1 MTVDPV
7 LLEVV
12 DRVAHLTLA
21 RPDRRNALDLAAFA
35 RLAERVAELEGRPD
49 VGAVVVAGADGAFC
63 AGLDVSVLTGSS
75 GPTVDAGTIAGL
87 QAAFDAVEDLEVPTI
102 AAIEGPCIGA
112 GLQLALAC
120 HLRAVAPSAVLALA
134 EVEWGLVPD
143 LGATTRLPRLV
154 GLGRATELA
163 LTARRVAAADAL
175 AIGLAEVALPA
186 DDPLGA
192 AHALAA
198 RLAAGPA
205 AVRRLPGLLRD
216 NAGRDRAHAHA
227 AEVAAQLACLAG
239 PDVAEAVAARR
250 EARPPRFTGG

>member
-1 MTVDPV
+1 MPPDPV

-21 RPDRRNALDLAAFA
+21 RPERRNALDLAAFA
-35 RLAERVAELEGRPD
+35 RLAERVAELVGRPG

-63 AGLDVSVLTGSS
+63 AGLDRSVLTATG

-87 QAAFDAVEDLEVPTI
+87 QAAFDALEDLDVPTI

-120 HLRAVAPSAVLALA
+120 HLRAVAPDAVLALA

-163 LTARRVAAADAL
+163 LTARRVTAADAL

-186 DDPLGA
+186 HEPLAA

-198 RLAAGPA
+198 RFAAGPE
-205 AVRRLPGLLRD
+205 AVRRLPRLLRD
-216 NAGRDRAHAHA
+216 GVGRDRATGHA

-250 EARPPRFTGG
+250 EGRPPRFVAG